1 MTNIIQARNLTKSY
15 GAVHAV
21 QGIDFEVRQGE
32 IFAMLGPNGAGKST
46 TVEVLEGLRP
56 RDGGDVEVL
65 GIDPGREPD
74 RLKSNIGVALQSTA
88 FPNKIRVIELI
99 ELYGKLYRTRPDAK
113 KLLERFDLKDK
124 SRALY
129 ETLSGGQKQK
139 VALILAMINDPSLVF
154 LDEPTT
160 GLDAHA
166 RRTIHDWLREL
177 RDQGRTVFLTT
188 HYIYEAE
195 QLADRVAI
203 LSRGKIVRQGSLQ
216 EVAHG
221 VSIES
226 EIRIRTS
233 APLPEN
239 ITAIL
244 ADVTACRLVDGEFYL
259 TATNPAE
266 AVSSLIR
273 FLDSNNNRLLD
284 IHVRRPTLEDLFLR
298 LTGEQIETS

>member
-1 MTNIIQARNLTKSY
+1 MTNIIQARDLTKSY
-15 GAVHAV
+15 GDVHAV

-56 RDGGDVEVL
+56 RDGGHVQVL

-74 RLKSNIGVALQSTA
+74 RLKSSIGVALQSTA

-188 HYIYEAE
+188 HYIHEAE

-233 APLPEN
+233 APLPDG
-239 ITAIL
+239 IAGIL

-259 TATNPAE
+259 TATNAAE